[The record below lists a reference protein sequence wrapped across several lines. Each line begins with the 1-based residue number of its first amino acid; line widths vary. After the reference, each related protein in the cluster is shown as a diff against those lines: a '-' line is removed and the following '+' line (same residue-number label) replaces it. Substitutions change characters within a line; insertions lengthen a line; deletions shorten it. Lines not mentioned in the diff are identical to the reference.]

1 MNMKSIPVLLTLV
14 VSHQLVSAQEKLSRE
29 EALYYARAVAPH
41 ATRVQGPPLATDVD
55 LTRPVA
61 MREDDYGGLVLPRKG
76 LTVETLAAAGETPVP
91 VGQLWLHRLAPVRQ
105 GEAVP
110 RSALRMVTVR
120 HHGDE
125 AVVPQCILAVRRT
138 AAGTLELLVYGKGGE
153 PLLNVPLRSVE
164 TSASEPIDLAAVR
177 EGDFGRL
184 TLKLLGRY
192 QATLS
197 VTELADW

>member
-1 MNMKSIPVLLTLV
+1 MKSIPILLTLV

-41 ATRVQGPPLATDVD
+41 ATQVQGLPVATEVD

-61 MREDDYGGLVLPRKG
+61 MREEDYGGLVLPQKG

-91 VGQLWLHRLAPVRQ
+91 VGQLWFHRLAPVRH

-120 HHGDE
+120 TQGDE
-125 AVVPQCILAVRRT
+125 ATVPQCTLAVRRT
-138 AAGTLELLVYGKGGE
+138 AAGALELLVYGKAKE
-153 PLLNVPLRSVE
+153 PLLQVPLRSVE
-164 TSASEPIDLAAVR
+164 TPASEPIDLAAVR